1 VTSDL
6 RRPRLGPG
14 DRVAVLAPSGAVD
27 EARLCAGCA
36 VLERLGLEVVL
47 GAHVLDRVLP
57 NLAGTDADRAGD
69 LATAWCD
76 PTVRGV
82 ICARGGYGATRLLDR
97 LDWRALAAAGPKVLH
112 GASDI
117 TALHVAF
124 GRRLGITTS
133 FGPTVSGALADGRP
147 EDVAALRDALFAV
160 GPLRLCGERE
170 LVPGAATGR
179 LAGGT
184 LSLLTALLG
193 TPDAP
198 APMAGRIVFLEDV
211 REAPYRVDRM
221 LTQLLRAGVLEG
233 VAGFA
238 LGTWTGCGDPVEL
251 EGVLLERL
259 TPLGVPIL
267 AGLEVGHGPRQ
278 RTLELGAPARLDTER
293 RTLELTR

>member
-1 VTSDL
+1 MSDL
-6 RRPRLGPG
+6 QRPRLSPG
-14 DRVAVLAPSGAVD
+14 DRVAVVAPSGAVD
-27 EARLCAGCA
+27 EARLHAGCA
-36 VLERLGLEVVL
+36 VLEALGLDVVL
-47 GAHVLDRVLP
+47 GAHVLDRVPP
-57 NLAGTDADRAGD
+57 NFAGTDADRAGD

-82 ICARGGYGATRLLDR
+82 LCARGGHGATRLLER

-124 GRRLGITTS
+124 GRRLGITSS
-133 FGPTVSGALADGRP
+133 FGPMVAGALADGRP
-147 EDVAALRDALFAV
+147 DDVAALRDALFGVA
-160 GPLRLCGERE
+160 PLHLSGGRAL
-170 LVPGAATGR
+170 LPGTAAGR

-198 APMAGRIVFLEDV
+198 APMTGRIVFLEDV

-221 LTQLLRAGVLEG
+221 LTQLLRAGVLAG

-238 LGTWTGCGDPVEL
+238 LGTWTDCGDPVEL
-251 EGVLLERL
+251 ENVLLERL
-259 TPLGVPIL
+259 TPLGAPIL
-267 AGLEVGHGPRQ
+267 AGLDVGHGARQ

-293 RTLELTR
+293 RTLEITR